1 MSSRPLFL
9 PIILFVVVSY
19 ASDEAERY
27 KRVAHLTDKTL
38 KDAKPADLP
47 VEEEV
52 RVHHQFENGQADR
65 INNST

>member
-1 MSSRPLFL
+1 M
-9 PIILFVVVSY
+9 VSY
-19 ASDEAERY
+19 AFDEAERY

-52 RVHHQFENGQADR
+52 RVHHQFESGEAETSLLIGVR
-65 INNST
+65 LSHGYLVVT